1 MPTVTL
7 FPGHKLLLEK
17 ADVFVD
23 ADKAKEIQASVYNDL
38 TRLRTFGFVACR
50 DVIAANY
57 ANDPLVMELLKEYE
71 ALRSKA
77 DAITSHANTWF
88 SQFQ

>member
-1 MPTVTL
+1 MPTVTF

-17 ADVFVD
+17 INILVD
-23 ADKAKEIQASVYNDL
+23 ADKAKEIQAHVNHDL
-38 TRLRTFGFVACR
+38 SRLRNFGFLACR
-50 DVIAANY
+50 DVFAANY

-77 DAITSHANTWF
+77 DAITSHANTWT
-88 SQFQ
+88 SHFQ